1 MKYLF
6 LFTIIL
12 VSCQT
17 KQNWPIQLGEDEM
30 MEVQSSTFSCFNSSY
45 YKTRIERKNK
55 KYIISFNEC
64 KKIDPM
70 CHYLECFSLVHKRTE
85 IWDQSQLDTFFK
97 TIITD
102 TGIQSTSSIIH
113 LVIFKGDTLELKQGG
128 TRVEFVS
135 RFYK

>member
-1 MKYLF
+1 
-6 LFTIIL
+6 
-12 VSCQT
+12 
-17 KQNWPIQLGEDEM
+17 
-30 MEVQSSTFSCFNSSY
+30 
-45 YKTRIERKNK
+45 
-55 KYIISFNEC
+55 
-64 KKIDPM
+64 M
-70 CHYLECFSLVHKRTE
+70 CHYLECLSLVHKRTE